1 MLKPE
6 DVGCQLPP
14 EGPCLG
20 TVVGKLSPGLC
31 TGFPTNTEGGTEP
44 PLQEGLQLQEMGL
57 WESARNMTGHRGQAW
72 ADDGC
77 PRSQHKGCSS

>member
-1 MLKPE
+1 MVRGAFRMLKPE

-14 EGPCLG
+14 DGPCLG
-20 TVVGKLSPGLC
+20 TVAGKLSPGMS

-57 WESARNMTGHRGQAW
+57 GESAGNTYRAQ
-72 ADDGC
+72 
-77 PRSQHKGCSS
+77 RSGVGR